1 MMRTP
6 PRRPAAA
13 TALALALLAA
23 SARAAADEGVLP
35 ELAIR
40 DKFDHEFAATE
51 ETPAKLTAR
60 QTDAATARLRAEK
73 LLRLSPAQVADRAR
87 GALPDE
93 DLDRLPD
100 APSADEEDDASAAAP
115 SAAATQ
121 GARRLWRLLLAGAAA
136 LLLGILLRRQ
146 RRAQTA

>member
-23 SARAAADEGVLP
+23 SARAAADEGVPP

-60 QTDAATARLRAEK
+60 QIDAETARLRAEK
-73 LLRLSPAQVADRAR
+73 LLRLSPAQVAARAR

-93 DLDRLPD
+93 DLDQHPD
-100 APSADEEDDASAAAP
+100 APAADVEDDATAAP

-121 GARRLWRLLLAGAAA
+121 GARRLGRLLLAGAAA